1 MCAFEQ
7 RRLLTRI
14 HHIEAANSKPV
25 DENPSTRTRDLGP
38 LGALAP
44 RGFPLTALVR
54 ASPTKPHATCA
65 CAMLDARLDPR
76 VDLRVDLYDDLYDDL
91 YIFELVFTTALTHS
105 GRASIHAMRSA
116 AERCP
121 RSSAVTLPSRRA

>member
-7 RRLLTRI
+7 RRLFEHA

-44 RGFPLTALVR
+44 RGFLLPTLVR

-76 VDLRVDLYDDLYDDL
+76 VDLYDDLYDDL
-91 YIFELVFTTALTHS
+91 YIFELVFTTAVTHS

-121 RSSAVTLPSRRA
+121 RSSAVILPSRRA